1 MSKLLID
8 VGSTYFK
15 VCQKSGISQ
24 YFRDFKKDIYDDLV
38 TKCGDIFSQY
48 KKEDIFICSSANGG
62 LSTLII
68 GLTNSFSLKFAKN
81 IAFNSGINI
90 IDTILYSK
98 IEASKS
104 PGELV
109 DVVIIVG
116 EIDGIGNV
124 FDEKLLN
131 YLKNVQYSNI
141 VYVGTAQDA
150 SFLKEHLP
158 NLVVLPNIITNKLHV
173 NGNELKEYL
182 TNLYQADIVGKED
195 IKHLYE
201 ITANQIYSTPYI
213 VNRSLPLID
222 ANFDVV
228 NPFIVVDIGGATTDI
243 HYSRDLVRDN
253 IVSESGYD
261 RLVFKKLGVYKSR
274 ETLVFAAKNN

>member
-24 YFRDFKKDIYDDLV
+24 YFRDFKKDIYDDLI

-109 DVVIIVG
+109 D
-116 EIDGIGNV
+116 
-124 FDEKLLN
+124 
-131 YLKNVQYSNI
+131 
-141 VYVGTAQDA
+141 
-150 SFLKEHLP
+150 
-158 NLVVLPNIITNKLHV
+158 
-173 NGNELKEYL
+173 
-182 TNLYQADIVGKED
+182 
-195 IKHLYE
+195 
-201 ITANQIYSTPYI
+201 
-213 VNRSLPLID
+213 
-222 ANFDVV
+222 
-228 NPFIVVDIGGATTDI
+228 
-243 HYSRDLVRDN
+243 
-253 IVSESGYD
+253 
-261 RLVFKKLGVYKSR
+261 
-274 ETLVFAAKNN
+274 